1 MKFFIITLFFFLLNC
16 SNNKVVK
23 NHGVLSLEKKSN
35 KIFVSKS
42 NKNDLLDI
50 LGPPSIVSTFNDNT
64 WIYVERKKVNQS
76 IFKLGKKKI
85 EKNNILIV
93 QINEYGILQNKNFY
107 DMGKMNKIK
116 FDKELTKQ
124 EYSKDTFLYNFL
136 SSFREKINSPVKRRN
151 KNK

>member
-1 MKFFIITLFFFLLNC
+1 MKFFIIILFFLLFNC

-64 WIYVERKKVNQS
+64 WIYIERKKVNQS

-93 QINEYGILQNKNFY
+93 QINDYGVLENKNFY
-107 DMGKMNKIK
+107 DMSKMNKIK

-136 SSFREKINSPVKRRN
+136 SSFREKINSPVKRR
-151 KNK
+151 KK

>member
-1 MKFFIITLFFFLLNC
+1 MKFFIIIIFFLLLNC

-64 WIYVERKKVNQS
+64 WIYIERKKVNQS

-93 QINEYGILQNKNFY
+93 QINDYGVLENKNFY
-107 DMGKMNKIK
+107 DMSKMNKIK

-136 SSFREKINSPVKRRN
+136 SSFREKINSPVKRRKRN
-151 KNK
+151 K

>member
-1 MKFFIITLFFFLLNC
+1 MKFLILFFFLILLSC
-16 SNNKVVK
+16 SNNKVVN

-42 NKNDLLDI
+42 NKNDVLEV

-64 WIYVERKKVNQS
+64 WIYIERKKVNQS
-76 IFKLGKKKI
+76 VFKLGKKKI
-85 EKNNILIV
+85 QKNNILIV
-93 QINEYGILQNKNFY
+93 QLNNYGILENKKFY
-107 DMGKMNKIK
+107 DMSKMNKLK

-136 SSFREKINSPVKRRN
+136 SSFREKINSPVKRR
-151 KNK
+151 KK

>member
-64 WIYVERKKVNQS
+64 WIYIERKKVNQS

-93 QINEYGILQNKNFY
+93 QINDYGILENKNFY
-107 DMGKMNKIK
+107 DMSKMNKIK

-136 SSFREKINSPVKRRN
+136 SSFREKINSPVKRRKRN
-151 KNK
+151 K

>member
-1 MKFFIITLFFFLLNC
+1 MF
-16 SNNKVVK
+16 
-23 NHGVLSLEKKSN
+23 
-35 KIFVSKS
+35 
-42 NKNDLLDI
+42 
-50 LGPPSIVSTFNDNT
+50 
-64 WIYVERKKVNQS
+64 ERKKVNQS

-93 QINEYGILQNKNFY
+93 QINDYGILQNKNFY
-107 DMGKMNKIK
+107 DMSKMNKIK

>member
-1 MKFFIITLFFFLLNC
+1 MKFLILFFFLILLSC
-16 SNNKVVK
+16 SNNKVVN

-42 NKNDLLDI
+42 NKNDILEV

-64 WIYVERKKVNQS
+64 WIYIERKKVNQS
-76 IFKLGKKKI
+76 VFKLGKKKI

-93 QINEYGILQNKNFY
+93 QLNNYGILENINFY
-107 DMGKMNKIK
+107 DMSKMNKLK

-136 SSFREKINSPVKRRN
+136 SSFREKINSPVKRR
-151 KNK
+151 KK

>member
-107 DMGKMNKIK
+107 DMSKMNKIK